1 MKGMQMDG
9 KIDGTILFKYPGRNS
24 SLDLNGALNPH
35 PLFLESLRKN
45 APASFSK
52 KRDGKNGLEFRIE
65 GTVDH
70 PEFSLN

>member
-1 MKGMQMDG
+1 MEKSTEPSFSNIPVEQFAG
-9 KIDGTILFKYPGRNS
+9 S
-24 SLDLNGALNPH
+24 HGALNPH
-35 PLFLESLRKN
+35 PLFLRE
-45 APASFSK
+45 PAEKCTCKFFSK